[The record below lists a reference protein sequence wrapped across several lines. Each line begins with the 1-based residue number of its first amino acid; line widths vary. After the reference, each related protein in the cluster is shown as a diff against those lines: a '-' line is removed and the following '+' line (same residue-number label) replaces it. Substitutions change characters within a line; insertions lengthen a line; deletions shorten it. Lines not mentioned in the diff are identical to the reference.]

1 MMFLRFVCCKVQ
13 CVLTPYTCLPL
24 SQFDLLHRMS
34 LHHGRVNSLSLM
46 RKYFVLSGGSD
57 LRMCIFD
64 ANPRTVA
71 GKVRYDIVYLNDIMY
86 NHMRIY
92 FFQQHHRLKGVKG
105 VTTFSQERHTKGYCR
120 CTPIKW
126 FFCLCSKIYITHFKS
141 LMSLIP

>member
-1 MMFLRFVCCKVQ
+1 MFLRFVCCKVQ

-71 GKVRYDIVYLNDIMY
+71 GKVRYDIVYLHDIMY

-92 FFQQHHRLKGVKG
+92 FFSTTPPLKRGEGRFTFSPHKGVLPLYPYY
-105 VTTFSQERHTKGYCR
+105 VV
-120 CTPIKW
+120 
-126 FFCLCSKIYITHFKS
+126 FFGLCSKIYITHFKS
-141 LMSLIP
+141 LMSLIL